1 MKINIDQIDT
11 FIMLSKYRNFS
22 KVADLKYITQSSI
35 SKQIKSLEM
44 ELDVK
49 LFERKNQLN
58 SLTPEGELF
67 VPFAQKIV
75 ENYQEGLKALEV
87 HRNNEKNELR
97 IGTTSLFGSFVVP
110 NIMSEYKNLYPH
122 TKFKIV
128 IDSSKAV
135 LEKLENKE
143 IDIAFISDYIPFDSQ
158 AYDCDIFKRDSLILI
173 VPNNHPFVKQEE
185 ITLQSFVDETFIIKS
200 KESSLFKFL
209 IKKLKEQNSAIQF
222 DDVIEIN
229 NQNSIVQAVSLGLGI
244 SIVSEMLLDNEEI
257 PAHVHAVKLENFDL
271 FREVCYVYPKVLPT
285 PTVKTF
291 INYLKPE

>member
-1 MKINIDQIDT
+1 
-11 FIMLSKYRNFS
+11 MLSKYRNFS
-22 KVADLKYITQSSI
+22 KVADLKYTTQSSI

-244 SIVSEMLLDNEEI
+244 SIVSDMLLDNEEI
-257 PAHVHAVKLENFDL
+257 LAHVHAVKLEKLDF
-271 FREVCYVYPKVLPT
+271 FREVCYIYPKIIPT

-291 INYLKPE
+291 INYLKSTSILD

>member
-1 MKINIDQIDT
+1 
-11 FIMLSKYRNFS
+11 MLSKYRNFS
-22 KVADLKYITQSSI
+22 KVADLKYTTQSSI

-173 VPNNHPFVKQEE
+173 VPNNHPFVKQDE

-291 INYLKPE
+291 INYLKSTSILD

>member
-1 MKINIDQIDT
+1 
-11 FIMLSKYRNFS
+11 MLSKYRNFS
-22 KVADLKYITQSSI
+22 KVADLKYTTQSSI

-257 PAHVHAVKLENFDL
+257 LAHVHAVKLEKLDF
-271 FREVCYVYPKVLPT
+271 FREVCYIYPKIIPT

-291 INYLKPE
+291 INYLKSTSILD

>member
-1 MKINIDQIDT
+1 
-11 FIMLSKYRNFS
+11 MLSKYRNFT
-22 KVADLKYITQSSI
+22 KVADLKYTTQSSI

-291 INYLKPE
+291 INYLKSTSILD

>member
-1 MKINIDQIDT
+1 
-11 FIMLSKYRNFS
+11 MLSKYRNFS
-22 KVADLKYITQSSI
+22 KVADLKYTTQSSI

-291 INYLKPE
+291 INYLKSTSILD

>member
-1 MKINIDQIDT
+1 
-11 FIMLSKYRNFS
+11 MLSKYRNFS
-22 KVADLKYITQSSI
+22 KVADLKYTSQSSI

-44 ELDVK
+44 ELDMK

-291 INYLKPE
+291 INYLKSTSILD

>member
-1 MKINIDQIDT
+1 
-11 FIMLSKYRNFS
+11 MLSKYRNFS
-22 KVADLKYITQSSI
+22 KVADLKYTTQSSI

-244 SIVSEMLLDNEEI
+244 SIVSDMLLDNEEI
-257 PAHVHAVKLENFDL
+257 PAHVHAVKLEKLDF
-271 FREVCYVYPKVLPT
+271 FREVCYIYPKIIPT

-291 INYLKPE
+291 INYLKSTSILD

>member
-1 MKINIDQIDT
+1 
-11 FIMLSKYRNFS
+11 MLSKYRNFS
-22 KVADLKYITQSSI
+22 KVADLKYTTQSSI

-49 LFERKNQLN
+49 SFERKNQLN
-58 SLTPEGELF
+58 SLTHEGELF

-291 INYLKPE
+291 INYLKSTSILD

>member
-1 MKINIDQIDT
+1 
-11 FIMLSKYRNFS
+11 MLSKYRNFS
-22 KVADLKYITQSSI
+22 KVADLKYTTQSSI

-128 IDSSKAV
+128 IDSSKVV

-291 INYLKPE
+291 INYLKSTSILD

>member
-1 MKINIDQIDT
+1 
-11 FIMLSKYRNFS
+11 MLSKYRNFT
-22 KVADLKYITQSSI
+22 KVADLKYTTQSSI

>member
-1 MKINIDQIDT
+1 
-11 FIMLSKYRNFS
+11 MLSKYRNFS
-22 KVADLKYITQSSI
+22 KVADLKYTTQSSI

-257 PAHVHAVKLENFDL
+257 LAHVHAVKLEKLDL
-271 FREVCYVYPKVLPT
+271 FREVCYIYPKIIPT

-291 INYLKPE
+291 INYLKSTSILD

>member
-1 MKINIDQIDT
+1 
-11 FIMLSKYRNFS
+11 MLSKYRNFS
-22 KVADLKYITQSSI
+22 KVADLKYTSQSSI

-158 AYDCDIFKRDSLILI
+158 DYDCDIFKRDSLILI

-244 SIVSEMLLDNEEI
+244 SIVSDMLLDNEEI

-291 INYLKPE
+291 INYLKSTSILD